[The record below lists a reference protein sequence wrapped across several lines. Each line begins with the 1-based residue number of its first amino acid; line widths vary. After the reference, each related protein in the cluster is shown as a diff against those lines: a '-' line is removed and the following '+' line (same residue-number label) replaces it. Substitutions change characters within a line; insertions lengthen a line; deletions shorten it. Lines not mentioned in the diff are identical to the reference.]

1 MVQILIM
8 VGEVLREVTS
18 EVNTVDDMHLG
29 EGNFSEEE
37 EEIEGITTNQRAW
50 RQVHRGSIHQW

>member
-50 RQVHRGSIHQW
+50 GQVHRGSIHQW